1 MKTILYIA
9 IFLISLTG
17 IAQESNT
24 LTINFK
30 KLGSKKGKLYVGLY
44 NSESTFLKKE
54 YKGVIVTIKN
64 GKAIAVFNNVPN
76 GTYAVSSFHDKNDN
90 GKMDTNFMG
99 VPKEDYA
106 TSNDAKGFMG
116 PPKFKD
122 AKFTIKA
129 NKTIIMNY

>member
-1 MKTILYIA
+1 MKNTLYIVLL
-9 IFLISLTG
+9 LISLTG
-17 IAQESNT
+17 IAQESNI
-24 LTINFK
+24 LTVEFK
-30 KLGSKKGKLYVGLY
+30 KLGTKKGKLYVGLY

-64 GKAIAVFNNVPN
+64 GKATAVFNNVPS
-76 GTYAVSSFHDKNDN
+76 GIYAVSSFHDANNN

-106 TSNDAKGFMG
+106 TSNDATGFMG

-122 AKFTIKA
+122 AKFKVTTDKKIV
-129 NKTIIMNY
+129 MNY